1 MVARVVQGLVIVL
14 MDIEVVEMLE
24 QIVFNNLLPNS
35 LLLSQTI
42 IPDSAIKKVHT
53 VPTVSQVDATSF
65 YTKNTKNMPC

>member
-1 MVARVVQGLVIVL
+1 MQGLVIVL

-53 VPTVSQVDATSF
+53 LSPDLLGLPTQISR
-65 YTKNTKNMPC
+65 